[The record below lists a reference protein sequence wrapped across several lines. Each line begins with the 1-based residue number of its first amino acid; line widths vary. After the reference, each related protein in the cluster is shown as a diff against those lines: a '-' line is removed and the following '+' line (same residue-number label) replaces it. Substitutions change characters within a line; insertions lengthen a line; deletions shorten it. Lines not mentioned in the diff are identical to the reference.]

1 MPSLSPDVLAILLP
15 LGILFA
21 ALLLFGSGLV
31 WARYHDRQNERQD
44 RETLIQDILSQ
55 IEPWAGSRAAA
66 WAWYQTYPIASLGGL
81 TAEQLIA
88 RGKAD
93 EVTAYLAHIRQG
105 GYA

>member
-1 MPSLSPDVLAILLP
+1 MLSLSPDALATLLP

-21 ALLLFGSGLV
+21 ALLMFGGGLV
-31 WARYHDRQNERQD
+31 WARYRDRQ
-44 RETLIQDILSQ
+44 TLIQDILIQ

-66 WAWYQTYPIASLGGL
+66 WAWYQTYPIAALGGL

-93 EVTAYLAHIRQG
+93 EVTAYIAHIRQG

>member
-1 MPSLSPDVLAILLP
+1 MLLLSPDALAILLP

-21 ALLLFGSGLV
+21 ALLMFGGGLV
-31 WARYHDRQNERQD
+31 WARYRDLQNERQV
-44 RETLIQDILSQ
+44 RETLIQDILIQ

-66 WAWYQTYPIASLGGL
+66 WAWYQTYPIAALGGL
-81 TAEQLIA
+81 TVEQLIT

-93 EVTAYLAHIRQG
+93 EVTAYLAHIHQG

>member
-1 MPSLSPDVLAILLP
+1 MPSLSPDALATLLP

-21 ALLLFGSGLV
+21 ALLMFGGGIV
-31 WARYHDRQNERQD
+31 WARYRDRQNERHD
-44 RETLIQDILSQ
+44 REMLIQAILTQ

-66 WAWYQTYPIASLGGL
+66 WAWYQTYPIAALGGL

-93 EVTAYLAHIRQG
+93 EVTAYIAHIRQG